1 MVDHVTKGVTMMI
14 DLSTEVVV
22 WALVTGVVGLM
33 LLVLMFLDYW
43 DLKQRLP
50 R

>member
-1 MVDHVTKGVTMMI
+1 MLI
-14 DLSTEVVV
+14 DLSTEVIV
-22 WALVTGVVGLM
+22 WTLVTGVVGLM

>member
-1 MVDHVTKGVTMMI
+1 MTKGVTMMI
-14 DLSTEVVV
+14 ELSNEVVV